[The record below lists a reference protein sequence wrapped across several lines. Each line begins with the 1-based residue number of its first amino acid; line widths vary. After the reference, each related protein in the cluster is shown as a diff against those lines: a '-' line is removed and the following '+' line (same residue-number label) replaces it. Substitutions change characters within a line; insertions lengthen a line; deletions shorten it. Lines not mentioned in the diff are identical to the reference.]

1 MPLFPLELI
10 APEQTL
16 LSEKVKSVRA
26 PGQEGS
32 FGILAGHAPLM
43 AALGTGVIKV
53 EHENGDIEYIATSGG
68 FLQTTYEKTIILAD
82 TAERAPDID
91 VTRAEAAIARAK
103 ERLESG
109 EAIDYDRARKALE
122 RSTNRLKVV
131 QMHKEA

>member
-10 APEQTL
+10 APEKTL
-16 LSEKVKSVRA
+16 LSEKVKSVRV

-68 FLQTTYEKTIILAD
+68 FLQTTYDKTIILAD
-82 TAERAPDID
+82 SAERAPDID

-109 EAIDYDRARKALE
+109 EAIDYERARKALE